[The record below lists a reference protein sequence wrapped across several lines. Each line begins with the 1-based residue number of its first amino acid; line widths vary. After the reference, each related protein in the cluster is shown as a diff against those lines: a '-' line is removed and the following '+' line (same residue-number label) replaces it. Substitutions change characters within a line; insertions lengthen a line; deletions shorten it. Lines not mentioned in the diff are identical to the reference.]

1 MYICFFLGWEMVTLL
16 PGGIYPEDKG
26 GSSSH
31 VQGKLNEHNTY
42 QSDTTFRERIYIY
55 IIFIIYIYVY
65 IYISFIYVLYIYIII
80 HIYI

>member
-1 MYICFFLGWEMVTLL
+1 MVTLL

-55 IIFIIYIYVY
+55 YEYIYIYVY
-65 IYISFIYVLYIYIII
+65 IYIIHICVIYILYI
-80 HIYI
+80 